1 MSDEFIEN
9 LKNKV
14 CPGIKNVMPQFLE
27 RVQATVNKM
36 INKSTKNCTTLLNE
50 ALEEG
55 DFSNIESYLYRCHR
69 EMKRCR
75 FYLNIQFLPESFTCT
90 LDEKT
95 VSEINRYWKEIRG
108 FLVQLAEESG
118 SEDVYDL
125 LYYVNRLIK
134 KDKKNGE
141 LHSY

>member
-1 MSDEFIEN
+1 MIETDELRTYQQWIKCLEYLSTKTVSDEFIEN

-55 DFSNIESYLYRCHR
+55 DFSNIESYLY
-69 EMKRCR
+69 
-75 FYLNIQFLPESFTCT
+75 LS
-90 LDEKT
+90 
-95 VSEINRYWKEIRG
+95 
-108 FLVQLAEESG
+108 
-118 SEDVYDL
+118 
-125 LYYVNRLIK
+125 LI
-134 KDKKNGE
+134 
-141 LHSY
+141 HI